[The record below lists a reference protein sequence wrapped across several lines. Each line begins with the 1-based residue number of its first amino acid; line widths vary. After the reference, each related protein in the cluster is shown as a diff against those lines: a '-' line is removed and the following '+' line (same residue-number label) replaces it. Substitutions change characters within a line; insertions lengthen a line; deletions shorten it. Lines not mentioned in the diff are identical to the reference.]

1 MHQSNQIWYLMARSL
16 SRESTPEEEAFLNNA
31 LQQNSALQQQYNIL
45 KSFWGS
51 EQEINAASN
60 IEGERKKIS
69 RILQLAKVQELLPQ
83 KEEKPVILRRIL
95 KRRRLLIKVIMYAGI
110 LLMVITTAW
119 ILLGKNDNNITKKAA
134 ALQERPQQI
143 IATQNG
149 SRTRT
154 MLPDGTTV
162 WLNAGSKIYFD
173 NDFAGATRDVRLEG
187 EAYFDV
193 VKNPHRPFIVHTA
206 GIDIRVLGTVFN
218 VKSYPVDKTVE
229 TTLIR
234 GLVQVT
240 RQGYPQQKP
249 IFLHPN
255 QKLVVQKI
263 LEVDKDKAAEIE
275 KKQPIIKYKLAQL
288 DTTIKESDRL
298 ETAWVYNRLEF
309 RGEDFETVA
318 GKLERWYNV
327 TIVFEDEKAKQ
338 LTFNG
343 SFENE
348 TVEQAFTALKT
359 ASPFNF
365 SISGHEIFIKS
376 VTKVN

>member
-1 MHQSNQIWYLMARSL
+1 MQPSNQIWYLMSRSL
-16 SRESTPEEEAFLNNA
+16 SGETSKEEDALLLDI
-31 LQQNSALQQQYNIL
+31 LQQDPTLQQQYNIL
-45 KSFWGS
+45 KHSWANEIRPENGGTGS
-51 EQEINAASN
+51 
-60 IEGERKKIS
+60 ERKKIS
-69 RILQLAKVQELLPQ
+69 RILQLAKVRELLHSADGTEISQ
-83 KEEKPVILRRIL
+83 RRTK
-95 KRRRLLIKVIMYAGI
+95 KRRRLVIKVILYSGVSIFIAIAAWLWMSNTG
-110 LLMVITTAW
+110 TAKKS
-119 ILLGKNDNNITKKAA
+119 IVQGTKP
-134 ALQERPQQI
+134 LQI

-193 VKNPHRPFIVHTA
+193 KKNPHRPFIVHT
-206 GIDIRVLGTVFN
+206 GNIDIKVLGTVFN
-218 VKSYPVDKTVE
+218 VRSYPADKTVE

-240 RQGYPQQKP
+240 REGYPQQKP
-249 IFLHPN
+249 VYLHPN
-255 QKLVVQKI
+255 EKLVVQKI
-263 LEVDKDKAAEIE
+263 IEEDKTRNRVQAINR
-275 KKQPIIKYKLAQL
+275 PVITYKLAHL
-288 DTTIKESDRL
+288 DSTIKEIDRV

-309 RGEDFETVA
+309 RGENFDVLA

-327 TIVFEDEKAKQ
+327 NIVFEDENVKQ
-338 LTFNG
+338 QTFNG

-359 ASPFNF
+359 AAPFSF
-365 SISGHEIFIKS
+365 SINGHEIRIRSLSNK
-376 VTKVN
+376 